1 MRVPIMYSEI
11 RKSREAPGCITV
23 DLLGA
28 RDHVVVSLPGA
39 DEMFGRGACES
50 KQFARSTPATTTHRA
65 GVLG

>member
-1 MRVPIMYSEI
+1 MALYLHGAHERRP
-11 RKSREAPGCITV
+11 V

-39 DEMFGRGACES
+39 DEMFGRACES
-50 KQFARSTPATTTHRA
+50 KQFARSTPATTHRA